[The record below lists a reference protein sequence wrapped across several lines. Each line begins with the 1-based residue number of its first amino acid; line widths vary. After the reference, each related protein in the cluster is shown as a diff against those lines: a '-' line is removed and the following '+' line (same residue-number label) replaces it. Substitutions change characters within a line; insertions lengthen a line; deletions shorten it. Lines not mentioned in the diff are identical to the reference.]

1 MRYKTVKEV
10 IEFVSEIRANDTA
23 DNLLSIHLE
32 FYDAEDFVGELVKN
46 MYSEYTYK
54 ALIGEYLLDYFVTD
68 FKIEIR
74 EYCTAFILSIKKP
87 SSI

>member
-1 MRYKTVKEV
+1 MRYKTVKDV
-10 IEFVSEIRANDTA
+10 IEFVGSLKANDTE

-32 FYDAEDFVGELVKN
+32 FYDGEDFVGEMVKN
-46 MYSEYTYK
+46 MYLDYTSTT
-54 ALIGEYLLDYFVTD
+54 LEGEVILDYFVTD

-74 EYCTAFILSIKKP
+74 EHCVAFVLSIKKP